1 VGVLYVEALIHDKG
15 VLHMQKALAL
25 LLLFAVGVSM
35 IVNGCG
41 TVLQVLR

>member
-1 VGVLYVEALIHDKG
+1 MRRVLF
-15 VLHMQKALAL
+15 L

-41 TVLQVLR
+41 TLLQVMR

>member
-1 VGVLYVEALIHDKG
+1 MTKEY
-15 VLHMQKALAL
+15 LHMRKVLLL

-41 TVLQVLR
+41 TLLQVMR